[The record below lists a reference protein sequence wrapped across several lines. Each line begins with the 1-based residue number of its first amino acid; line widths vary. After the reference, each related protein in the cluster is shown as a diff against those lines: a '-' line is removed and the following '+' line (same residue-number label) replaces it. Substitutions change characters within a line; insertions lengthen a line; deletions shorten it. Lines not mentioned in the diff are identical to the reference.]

1 MFFSKCLKFDVDS
14 RNGTKNQ
21 ENVSRFSDNCI
32 WIGTCKFSQTWTGY
46 LPSAVN
52 VLTKTPNI
60 SSNTRG
66 DIFQMKFTENDKK
79 RDKSAVMEI

>member
-1 MFFSKCLKFDVDS
+1 M
-14 RNGTKNQ
+14 
-21 ENVSRFSDNCI
+21 
-32 WIGTCKFSQTWTGY
+32 
-46 LPSAVN
+46 PSAVN

-66 DIFQMKFTENDKK
+66 DIFQINFTENDKK